1 MLVVTAEA
9 SERNKGPILEVLR
22 QEFAASRSVL
32 EIGSGAGQHA
42 VHFAAQLPQLTW
54 QPSEVA
60 ALLPGLAER
69 IRLAGAANLREP
81 LALDVREVP
90 WPVTPVDAIFSAN
103 TLHIMGWS
111 AVQDFFR
118 GPAVRSPAAV
128 LCVYGP
134 FNYAGRYTAT
144 AMRNSTPSSR
154 RGPHSGIRD
163 FEALDALAR
172 AQQLTLS
179 ADHAMPA
186 NNRTL
191 VWRRRATRVPP
202 WPTMREI
209 RDAIRAIPD
218 YRNRATFRDITTV
231 G

>member
-42 VHFAAQLPQLTW
+42 VYLAAQLPQLTW
-54 QPSEVA
+54 QPSEVP
-60 ALLPGLAER
+60 ALLPELAQR
-69 IRLAGAANLREP
+69 IRLAGAPNLREP
-81 LALDVREVP
+81 LALDVRAVP
-90 WPVTPVDAIFSAN
+90 WPVAPVDAIFSAN
-103 TLHIMGWS
+103 TLHIMGWN

-118 GPAVRSPAAV
+118 GAGGALASGGL

-134 FNYAGRYTAT
+134 FNYAGRYTSDSNAQFD
-144 AMRNSTPSSR
+144 AFLKARD
-154 RGPHSGIRD
+154 PHSGIRD

-191 VWRRRATRVPP
+191 VWRRRA
-202 WPTMREI
+202 
-209 RDAIRAIPD
+209 
-218 YRNRATFRDITTV
+218 
-231 G
+231 